1 MLKLIR
7 LSKTIKNMSNNPRHN
22 ITHFK
27 SIIVIFMT
35 YSKYWFGA
43 EENHMVKE
51 GVAGAEGSWG
61 ACSLLP
67 L

>member
-1 MLKLIR
+1 
-7 LSKTIKNMSNNPRHN
+7 
-22 ITHFK
+22 
-27 SIIVIFMT
+27 MT

-67 L
+67 LCVRILFLNDYQTNLTPQV